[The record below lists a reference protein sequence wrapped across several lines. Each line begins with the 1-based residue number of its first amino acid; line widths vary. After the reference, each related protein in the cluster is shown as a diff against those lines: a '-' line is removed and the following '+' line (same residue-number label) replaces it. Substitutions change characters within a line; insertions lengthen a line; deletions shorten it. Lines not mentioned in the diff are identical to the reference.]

1 MIFFIANKIRCAPV
15 AKLHNQPTELRQA
28 AKPFTREKHA
38 EVVEDFGIISDADQ
52 PILQMGKEQKPMREF
67 AQGW

>member
-15 AKLHNQPTELRQA
+15 AKLHSQYVELRRS

-52 PILQMGKEQKPMREF
+52 PMLQMGKEQKPSRDL
-67 AQGW
+67 AQLW